1 MGWTIAISCP
11 TPIGILRG
19 EAEAGCMMPRRD
31 QFRTLAP
38 RFFPEIQYSFI
49 KGGLLWDY
57 IKNMGVYRCPVDK
70 TNSTTWAFRD
80 QKMSRYLMNGV
91 AGNTRWNSV

>member
-1 MGWTIAISCP
+1 
-11 TPIGILRG
+11 
-19 EAEAGCMMPRRD
+19 
-31 QFRTLAP
+31 
-38 RFFPEIQYSFI
+38 
-49 KGGLLWDY
+49 
-57 IKNMGVYRCPVDK
+57 MGVYRCPVDK